1 MSDPNS
7 FDKEIKDAGN
17 PANPATPPQGTVPEP
32 TGTKPN
38 PEAGQDVDY
47 KTKFAESS
55 KEALRL
61 LAENERLAKELAAKG
76 NTPPTPQGAA
86 ATTESL
92 YPGFEE
98 LDPEAQKNLI
108 AYTDSITKRAKDE
121 IYKDP
126 AISFAR
132 STYNENKWDKAF
144 ESVVSKYPEL
154 KNSKDE
160 FKTKYFNPSNTPD
173 NIENILGDVAKIYL
187 FDKAKEIGAKEE
199 QDRAGRIDMERASGG
214 DKTPQPSRSLDD
226 WRRMAQENPM
236 KFASLSKEY
245 KADLDAGKLRE

>member
-7 FDKEIKDAGN
+7 FDKEIKDAQGG
-17 PANPATPPQGTVPEP
+17 ANPATPPQGTVPEP

-38 PEAGQDVDY
+38 PEAGQDIDY

-61 LAENERLAKELAAKG
+61 LDENKKLAAELAAKG
-76 NTPPTPQGAA
+76 NPPAPQGGAA
-86 ATTESL
+86 ATESL

-108 AYTDSITKRAKDE
+108 SYTDAITKRTREE

-126 AISFAR
+126 AISFAVR
-132 STYNENKWDKAF
+132 NYNENKFDKAF
-144 ESVVSKYPEL
+144 ESIVAKFPEL

-173 NIENILGDVAKIYL
+173 NIETILGDIAKIYL

-226 WRRMAQENPM
+226 WRRMAQENPV

-245 KADLDAGKLRE
+245 NADLAAGKLKE